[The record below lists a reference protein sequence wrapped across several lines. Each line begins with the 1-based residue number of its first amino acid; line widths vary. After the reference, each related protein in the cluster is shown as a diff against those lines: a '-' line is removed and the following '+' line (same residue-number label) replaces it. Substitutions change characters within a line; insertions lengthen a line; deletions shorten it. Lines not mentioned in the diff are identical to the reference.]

1 MPAEYRIGKLNGRFV
16 VSWWVDGARKR
27 HRLKALTRAEAAA
40 EAVDVIKRESAP
52 PPAATIETLWEAY
65 RAEKQ
70 GRRVAVAM
78 KHEWK
83 AIGPHF
89 GHLRPD
95 QITTDVCRAYVT
107 RRRAT
112 TARGKTTNVQDG
124 GIWTELGHL
133 RSVLKWAL
141 GDKAPKVERPPKP
154 APRERYLTGAEI
166 GRLLT
171 VNMAPHIRLA
181 ILLMLS
187 TAGRVGAILEL
198 QWDRVSFER
207 GLVDLRVNATG
218 PRKGRAVVPMNKGL
232 RAALTVAREA
242 ALTEYVI
249 EWAGEPV
256 KSIKTGFNAAVRSAG
271 LDGVSPHTLRHTSA
285 VTLATGGVPMSKIS
299 QYLGHSNTAVT
310 ERVYARFAPDHMRQE
325 AELLDF
331 TEIRCAHVGSNT

>member
-40 EAVDVIKRESAP
+40 EAVDVIKRETAP

-65 RAEKQ
+65 RAEKE

-112 TARGKTTNVQDG
+112 TARGKMTNVQDG

-166 GRLLT
+166 GKLID
-171 VNMAPHIRLA
+171 APAPLHIKTA
-181 ILLMLS
+181 IYLMIG
-187 TAGRVGAILEL
+187 TAARVGAVLEL
-198 QWDRVSFER
+198 TWDRVNFDR
-207 GLVDLRVNATG
+207 GTINLRTSELG
-218 PRKGRAVVPMNKGL
+218 PRKGRAIVPMNAEL
-232 RAALTVAREA
+232 RAVLQTAKAA
-242 ALTEYVI
+242 ALTEHVI

-256 KSIKTGFNAAVRSAG
+256 ASIKTGFNAAVKAAG
-271 LDGVSPHTLRHTSA
+271 LEGVTPHVLRHTAA
-285 VTLATGGVPMSKIS
+285 VHMVEGGVPMSEVA
-299 QYLGHSNTAVT
+299 QYLGHSNEAMTF
-310 ERVYARFAPDHMRQE
+310 RVYGRYSPTHLRKAADVLSFSRLRA
-325 AELLDF
+325 
-331 TEIRCAHVGSNT
+331 V

>member
-16 VSWWVDGARKR
+16 VSWWVDGTRKR

-40 EAVDVIKRESAP
+40 EAVDVIKRETAP

-65 RAEKQ
+65 RAEKE

-83 AIGPHF
+83 AVGPHF

-166 GRLLT
+166 GKLID
-171 VNMAPHIRLA
+171 APAPLHIKTA
-181 ILLMLS
+181 IYLMIG
-187 TAGRVGAILEL
+187 TAARVGAVLEL
-198 QWDRVSFER
+198 TWDRVNFDR
-207 GLVDLRVNATG
+207 GTINLRTSELG
-218 PRKGRAVVPMNKGL
+218 PRKGRAIVPMNSEL
-232 RAALTVAREA
+232 RAVLQTAKAA
-242 ALTEYVI
+242 ALTEHVI

-256 KSIKTGFNAAVRSAG
+256 ASIKTGFNAAVKAAG
-271 LDGVSPHTLRHTSA
+271 LEGVTPHVLRHTAA
-285 VTLATGGVPMSKIS
+285 VHMVEGGVPMAEVA
-299 QYLGHSNTAVT
+299 QYLGHSNEALTF
-310 ERVYARFAPDHMRQE
+310 RVYGRYSPTHLRKAADVLSFSRLRA
-325 AELLDF
+325 
-331 TEIRCAHVGSNT
+331 V

>member
-40 EAVDVIKRESAP
+40 EAVDVIKRETAP

-65 RAEKQ
+65 RAEKE

-141 GDKAPKVERPPKP
+141 GVKAPKVERPPKP

-166 GRLLT
+166 GKLID
-171 VNMAPHIRLA
+171 APAPLHIKTA
-181 ILLMLS
+181 IYLMIG
-187 TAGRVGAILEL
+187 TAARVGAVLEL
-198 QWDRVSFER
+198 TWDRVNFDR
-207 GLVDLRVNATG
+207 GTINLRTSELG
-218 PRKGRAVVPMNKGL
+218 PRKGRAVVPMNAEL
-232 RAALTVAREA
+232 RAVLQTAKAA
-242 ALTEYVI
+242 ALTEHVI

-256 KSIKTGFNAAVRSAG
+256 ASIKTGFNAAVKAAG
-271 LDGVSPHTLRHTSA
+271 LEGVTPHVLRHTAA
-285 VTLATGGVPMSKIS
+285 VHMVEGGVPMSEVA
-299 QYLGHSNTAVT
+299 QYLGHSNEALTF
-310 ERVYARFAPDHMRQE
+310 RVYGRYSPTHLRKAADVLSFSRLRA
-325 AELLDF
+325 
-331 TEIRCAHVGSNT
+331 V